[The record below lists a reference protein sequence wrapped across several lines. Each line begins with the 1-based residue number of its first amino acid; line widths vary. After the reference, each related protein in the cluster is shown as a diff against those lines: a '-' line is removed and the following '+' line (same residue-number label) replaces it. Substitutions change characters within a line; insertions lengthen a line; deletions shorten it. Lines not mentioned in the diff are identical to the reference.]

1 VDPLLIVTA
10 LTALGICLG
19 SLTALIVAVGTTYT
33 AITTRRTAGV
43 ITEIHVN
50 TNSKLTDAINKI
62 VDLQHDLVESR
73 AQTAEAKMAPA
84 EARAAITAAEVIA
97 ARAPHADGRAP

>member
-1 VDPLLIVTA
+1 MVTA

-43 ITEIHVN
+43 LTEIHVN

-73 AQTAEAKMAPA
+73 AETAEAKVAPA
-84 EARAAITAAEVIA
+84 EAPAAITAEVIA
-97 ARAPHADGRAP
+97 AAHADGQAP